1 MGSTFSQMKSKIAL
15 LIGVIL
21 CLSSCGKDYTY
32 RIEGKLSNLETQTIY
47 IVFEKENYT
56 LIDTIECAKP
66 GQFVV
71 EQSIEG
77 FNSATLFF
85 ENKSRWLTVY
95 LKPGSTVSI
104 SGDVQYPMLL
114 QVKGGKINEQLSAV
128 RKLLSPLLKEYTDL
142 NRQLNNKEHNSIEE
156 TEIASRIA
164 NVNMQ
169 LNEQVTSYIKEH
181 SDEEV
186 SVVLIQMFFM
196 EADDTRRM
204 DELLALLDPRLKS
217 FYLVH
222 TLEQFSAR
230 AKRTALGAEAPG
242 FTVENIEGTS
252 VNLDSFASK
261 YVLLAFTAP
270 WCDMCQ
276 TEDLYLDKVAMK
288 YPKEEVDIL
297 LVSLDS
303 NQKEVRRLLETDS
316 IAWNLVTDSAGQA
329 TMLLDLYNVSALP
342 RCFLIDE
349 EGKILL
355 KTENGL
361 EIRQT
366 LEKLFE
372 DEEE

>member
-1 MGSTFSQMKSKIAL
+1 MKSKIAL